1 MGSGGRD
8 SAVVACHKAGIELY
22 EFTDSE
28 NISDVTRR
36 KLSINNAATL
46 RWNKELI
53 WGLSSRNDEGL
64 QADCMARL
72 DPNDPT
78 NIWGGRD
85 LGNPTVEIGNL
96 YYTRNGIPIDEDK
109 TWHYNTRDELRTATT
124 EERYDLISDYTI
136 SAAHFDREPRFYA
149 HLAFDGSIW
158 WLKNGPSDSD
168 ENTWTVKAR
177 VGGGQSRLGAY
188 NYSVTGYWC
197 KKLVNYKFKLTT
209 GGSGFTAERYPWPEL
224 RLADLYLLYAEALNE
239 CDKGE
244 DAIYWLDKVR
254 ERAGLKGVK
263 ESWDTYATTKKYA
276 TQTGLREIIHRE
288 RTLEMMFEGSRF
300 WDLRRWKEAEKQLNN
315 KPLSGWAIDQE
326 SPEGYYN
333 RQTLYTQHFIAP
345 RDYLWPIKEQDIIV
359 NPNLVQN
366 PGW

>member
-1 MGSGGRD
+1 MLVTAASPLFNGNPDYANFVDHDGVHLMSTERSQEKWEAAAAACD

-124 EERYDLISDYTI
+124 EEQLRPDQRLYDLGR
-136 SAAHFDREPRFYA
+136 AFRPRTPA
-149 HLAFDGSIW
+149 STHTS
-158 WLKNGPSDSD
+158 PS
-168 ENTWTVKAR
+168 TVR
-177 VGGGQSRLGAY
+177 SGG
-188 NYSVTGYWC
+188 
-197 KKLVNYKFKLTT
+197 
-209 GGSGFTAERYPWPEL
+209 
-224 RLADLYLLYAEALNE
+224 
-239 CDKGE
+239 
-244 DAIYWLDKVR
+244 
-254 ERAGLKGVK
+254 
-263 ESWDTYATTKKYA
+263 
-276 TQTGLREIIHRE
+276 
-288 RTLEMMFEGSRF
+288 
-300 WDLRRWKEAEKQLNN
+300 
-315 KPLSGWAIDQE
+315 
-326 SPEGYYN
+326 
-333 RQTLYTQHFIAP
+333 
-345 RDYLWPIKEQDIIV
+345 
-359 NPNLVQN
+359 
-366 PGW
+366 